1 MASKIKVD
9 EIETVDGSGNITV
22 NQPLSGSGAGL
33 TSLPAGNLTGTV
45 ALANGGTGITA
56 VGTSGNILTSTGSAW
71 ASTAPAGGGFTLKGS
86 PVATTSGSN
95 IDVSG
100 FPAGISMLV
109 IGFMGVGFAAKAQ
122 LNVHMGTAS
131 GLVDGSGY
139 QGGSVQLRE
148 SANPDA
154 VDSTSGFTI
163 NEHHSSAA
171 PIYGQMIITRMN
183 TSHAWTASYSMYLHT
198 YENVVGG
205 GYHSGLGGEFTQLRL
220 RGGGNTFNAG
230 SVNFAY
236 LL

>member
-1 MASKIKVD
+1 MTQTKVTD
-9 EIETVDGSGNITV
+9 AMRDTTSLDVSD
-22 NQPLSGSGAGL
+22 LSGA
-33 TSLPAGNLTGTV
+33 V
-45 ALANGGTGITA
+45 AVAKGGTGLTA
-56 VGTSGNILTSTGSAW
+56 VGTSGNVLTSTGSAW

-86 PVATTSGSN
+86 PVATTSGSA

-100 FPAGISMLV
+100 FPAEISVLV

-122 LNVHMGTAS
+122 LNVHLGTAS

-139 QGGSVQLRE
+139 VAGSVQLRE
-148 SANPDA
+148 SAYPDS
-154 VDSTSGFTI
+154 VNSTSGFTI

-171 PIYGQMIITRMN
+171 PIHGQMIITRMN
-183 TSHAWTASYSMYLHT
+183 TSNAWTASWSMYLHT
-198 YENVVGG
+198 YEVVVGG